1 MTTQIKD
8 SRHSTGEEGLVKTL
22 VRGLVRSGGIYANA
36 QMAADQESD
45 EQKKKMRES
54 AAEKAKVALIEDI
67 ATANAYIATLKQK
80 VEEARN
86 GSGAKDAQGEET
98 ATEEAETQRAI
109 GENDGEPNADETE
122 ETTDPTVEE
131 DTLEAEDES
140 NPVPEE
146 EGAAEETESEDT
158 ATQEEEEIVEE
169 TESVEEMFGLVKG
182 TADAISE
189 LLFSGSRNAIEP
201 NERLSRRNVEKIAL
215 VLDAIDIDE
224 SEIKE
229 RTEAFLRHKGFD
241 DEAIIEET
249 VEAVTDLWREYQQED
264 DAS

>member
-45 EQKKKMRES
+45 EKKKKMRES

-98 ATEEAETQRAI
+98 ATEEAEPQRAI

-158 ATQEEEEIVEE
+158 ATQEEEIVEE

-224 SEIKE
+224 AEIKE
-229 RTEAFLRHKGFD
+229 RTEAFLRHRGFD

-249 VEAVTDLWREYQQED
+249 IEAVTDLWREYQQED